1 MTEFA
6 YAQAVDG
13 EPRALAEHCADQL
26 SEADGHN
33 LGFVY
38 VTSPLAGSLEDI
50 VAVLKERTGV
60 ADWLGTVGIGICAT
74 GAEYFDTSAIV
85 ALTGRVAG
93 DSYRLI
99 ESQDDP
105 DDVADSV
112 DPDFVPMLGVVHG
125 DPRNPQTGDIVSALA
140 RDHGAYLVGG
150 LTAAEEIFPQIVGQ
164 VVDGGVSGVLLGS
177 DLGVAVGL
185 TQGCSPIGPSHQV
198 TRSAGNVL
206 LMLDDRPALEVLSED
221 LGVADGV
228 DPMPW
233 LANVHAALPVMGSD
247 TGDYLVRNL
256 IGIEPSQGLVVIG
269 DDADAGSRLFF
280 VRRDGE
286 SAAKDLQ
293 RMLADLKS
301 RVSGTPKAGLYFSCV
316 ARGPNLFEGE
326 SFELAAI
333 QEAFGDI
340 PIVGFFGNGEISND
354 RVYGYTGVLTLFT

>member
-13 EPRALAEHCADQL
+13 EPQALAEHCADQL
-26 SEADGHN
+26 SAAVGHN

-50 VAVLKERTGV
+50 VAVLKDRTGI

-85 ALTGRVAG
+85 VLTGRVAG
-93 DSYRLI
+93 DGYRLI

-125 DPRNPQTGDIVSALA
+125 DPRNPQTGDIVGALA

-206 LMLDDRPALEVLSED
+206 LTLDDRPALEVLSED

-280 VRRDGE
+280 VRRDVE

-293 RMLADLKS
+293 RMLTDLKS

-316 ARGPNLFEGE
+316 ARGPHLFEGE

-333 QEAFGDI
+333 QAAFGDI